1 MKKIIIAI
9 LLLSLFPALV
19 SCSTVNAE
27 GKEHTFL
34 ATVTSTEERI
44 EVEPDEGQNEV
55 GTYVIVTTNGTKYYD
70 KDGNNVQN
78 LNLAEGTRI
87 KVTYNGQ
94 VAKSFPPQVSAQK
107 IQLI

>member
-9 LLLSLFPALV
+9 LLLSLFPALL
-19 SCSTVNAE
+19 SCGTVNAE
-27 GKEHTFL
+27 GKEHIFL

-70 KDGNNVQN
+70 KDGNKVQN
-78 LNLAEGTRI
+78 LHLAEGTRI

-94 VAKSFPPQVSAQK
+94 VARSYPPQVTAVK
-107 IQLI
+107 IELI